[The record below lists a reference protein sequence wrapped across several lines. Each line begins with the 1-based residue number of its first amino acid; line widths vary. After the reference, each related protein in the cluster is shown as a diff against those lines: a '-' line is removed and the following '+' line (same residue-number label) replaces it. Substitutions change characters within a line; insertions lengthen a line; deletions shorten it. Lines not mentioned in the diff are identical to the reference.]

1 MAQMNFKTQNSKEQ
15 SQNMFN
21 EFKKLKEDTN
31 KYPHEFKKDKSK
43 LEIEVQENTNK
54 HLNEII
60 TIQDMKLNSIKR
72 NTE

>member
-15 SQNMFN
+15 SKNMFN

-31 KYPHEFKKDKSK
+31 KYSHEFKQDKSK